1 MGNDTTITIAGSNGH
16 FELNVFKPVIISA
29 FLQSACLLG
38 DACLAFNDHCAVG
51 IEPDHPRIKEHLK
64 NSLMLVT
71 ALNTHIGYENAAK
84 IAKKA
89 HAENTTLKEAALA
102 LGLLT
107 EAEFD
112 KWVDPSKMTGL
123 Y

>member
-1 MGNDTTITIAGSNGH
+1 
-16 FELNVFKPVIISA
+16 
-29 FLQSACLLG
+29 
-38 DACLAFNDHCAVG
+38 
-51 IEPDHPRIKEHLK
+51 
-64 NSLMLVT
+64 MLVT